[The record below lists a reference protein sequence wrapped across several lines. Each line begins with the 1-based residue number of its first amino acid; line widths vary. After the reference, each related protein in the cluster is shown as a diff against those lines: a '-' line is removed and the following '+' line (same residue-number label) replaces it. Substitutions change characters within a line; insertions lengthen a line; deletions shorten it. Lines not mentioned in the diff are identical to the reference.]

1 MNNLNT
7 QKTINRVDFKIE
19 ASGYGVVN
27 WNGPTTYYLPEK
39 NECANNLILPK
50 LDNFTTT
57 TERVNK
63 NGEKYQSYKTLDE
76 IEFELSKHDLYIS
89 ENCIKR
95 NLFKDELITSTELTS
110 KNSEKVLQSVYG
122 LIRGYVV
129 TKGKGSTSYVRAG
142 VLHLEPF
149 TDTLRNGNIQSYS
162 QSGTVEDE
170 KTGLREKPK
179 TSFYHKARYGKTKYI
194 SYAGIDIEGLQ
205 FISLS
210 NIFDRCAY
218 EIKNE
223 EEGINLANN
232 VCEFINSLSS
242 DKVATVTYSE
252 NYVRIGSRYE
262 TKQKG
267 LLLDNNAIS
276 ILVEETLR
284 RFRKLFIIT
293 SSGSM
298 SVNKVTVDYNDS
310 DELYR
315 IKNNED
321 EINSENGDM
330 KYTQYYSE
338 VK

>member
-39 NECANNLILPK
+39 NECANNIILPK

-162 QSGTVEDE
+162 QDRKSTRLNSSHV
-170 KTGLREKPK
+170 R
-179 TSFYHKARYGKTKYI
+179 I
-194 SYAGIDIEGLQ
+194 SYAVFCLKKKNNQHQQVRRNAAAHTG
-205 FISLS
+205 SANAS
-210 NIFDRCAY
+210 TPVPNITIMTPSAST
-218 EIKNE
+218 I
-223 EEGINLANN
+223 
-232 VCEFINSLSS
+232 
-242 DKVATVTYSE
+242 
-252 NYVRIGSRYE
+252 
-262 TKQKG
+262 
-267 LLLDNNAIS
+267 LLPP
-276 ILVEETLR
+276 
-284 RFRKLFIIT
+284 IIT
-293 SSGSM
+293 IIIHTTTLH
-298 SVNKVTVDYNDS
+298 NLQHN
-310 DELYR
+310 
-315 IKNNED
+315 I
-321 EINSENGDM
+321 
-330 KYTQYYSE
+330 
-338 VK
+338 